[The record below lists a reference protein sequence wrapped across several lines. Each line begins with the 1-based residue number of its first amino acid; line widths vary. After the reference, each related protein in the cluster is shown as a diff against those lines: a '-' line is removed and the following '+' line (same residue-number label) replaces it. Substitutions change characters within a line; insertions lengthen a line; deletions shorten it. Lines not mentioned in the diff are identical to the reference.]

1 MILRWTN
8 SSGECMQVPGMT
20 QCHGG
25 GMGCWSRLGSVLF
38 PSFEGGRLDGHP
50 SFSLLLFIVYWL
62 NFCLMLTFRII
73 SNKPLTQCL
82 LDWYA
87 PFLVASLATWL
98 TLLDASLP
106 PLDLQTPPPCHPLT
120 QQTIHLPCLFVNILR
135 NSRWKTKLN
144 WNVPFCW
151 PWLII

>member
-1 MILRWTN
+1 MTLRWRN
-8 SSGECMQVPGMT
+8 SSCECMQVPGT
-20 QCHGG
+20 TRCHGR
-25 GMGCWSRLGSVLF
+25 GMERWSRLGSVSI
-38 PSFEGGRLDGHP
+38 PSFEGDQVDGHP
-50 SFSLLLFIVYWL
+50 SFSFLLFIVYCL

-73 SNKPLTQCL
+73 SNKPLTQSL
-82 LDWYA
+82 LDWHA

-120 QQTIHLPCLFVNILR
+120 QQTIHLPCLFVWILT

-144 WNVPFCW
+144 WNVPICW
-151 PWLII
+151 PSLVI